1 MPHVDSSKGWSL
13 YRCKWFSVC
22 VWIFD
27 ICGKCKCRH
36 VSTLQIFQYI
46 FTYIYR
52 ILLGIPSKIPPFI
65 FMYITFVWVI
75 KTEPPFTKFQPN
87 NPKSHIRGCGSRLFC
102 RENVFFSNGV
112 GLAGPKFHRSYA
124 GETRG
129 GSGLVM
135 FNSKRPRTC
144 KITSWIA
151 DFKKL

>member
-1 MPHVDSSKGWSL
+1 M
-13 YRCKWFSVC
+13 
-22 VWIFD
+22 WIFD

-65 FMYITFVWVI
+65 FMYITFVLGHQNRTSI
-75 KTEPPFTKFQPN
+75 RQIPTKQSQITYPWLWFAFVLQGE
-87 NPKSHIRGCGSRLFC
+87 R
-102 RENVFFSNGV
+102 FFSNGV